1 MIIDSEKIMLEFAE
15 HIGRQLVGG
24 EVIELIGDVGA
35 GKTTFTK
42 GLAKGL
48 GVEEVIQSPT
58 FTISREYD
66 ARDGLRLSH
75 YDFYR
80 LHDAGIMAD
89 ELHETIADPRNITVV
104 EWAEVVDDVLPA
116 ERITIR
122 IIPSRVSE
130 TSRDI
135 EIIFNVQEFPHLK
148 LEKST

>member
-1 MIIDSEKIMLEFAE
+1 MLDFAE
-15 HIGRQLVGG
+15 QIGRQLMGG

-48 GVEEVIQSPT
+48 GINEVIQSPT

-80 LHDAGIMAD
+80 LPDAGIMAD
-89 ELHETIADPRNITVV
+89 ELHETVTDPRSVTVV
-104 EWAEVVDDVLPA
+104 EWAEVVDNVLP
-116 ERITIR
+116 EKRITLR
-122 IIPSRVSE
+122 ITPSRVSE

-135 EIIFNVQEFPHLK
+135 ELLFDAKAMPYLI
-148 LEKST
+148 LEKK

>member
-1 MIIDSEKIMLEFAE
+1 MINSENEMLDFAE
-15 HIGRQLVGG
+15 QIGRQLMGG

-48 GVEEVIQSPT
+48 SINEVIQSPT

-80 LHDAGIMAD
+80 LPDAGIMAD
-89 ELHETIADPRNITVV
+89 ELHETVTDPRSVTVV
-104 EWAEVVDDVLPA
+104 EWAEVVDNVLP
-116 ERITIR
+116 EKRITLR
-122 IIPSRVSE
+122 ITPSRMSE

-135 EIIFNVQEFPHLK
+135 ELLFDAKAMPYLI
-148 LEKST
+148 LEKK

>member
-1 MIIDSEKIMLEFAE
+1 MINSENEMLDFAE
-15 HIGRQLVGG
+15 QIGRQLMGG

-48 GVEEVIQSPT
+48 GINEVIQSPT

-80 LHDAGIMAD
+80 LPDAGIMAD
-89 ELHETIADPRNITVV
+89 ELHETVTDPRSVTVV
-104 EWAEVVDDVLPA
+104 EWAEVVDNVLP
-116 ERITIR
+116 EKRITLR
-122 IIPSRVSE
+122 ITPSRVSE

-135 EIIFNVQEFPHLK
+135 ELLFDAKAMPYLI
-148 LEKST
+148 LEKK